1 MALFEVTSEVLRSKA
16 EELLNLNAQFENKK
30 IELENEESGLI
41 GMWEGETKRLFHTAF
56 MSDKEQ
62 MNVFI
67 NLIKQYVEAL
77 LNIAQ
82 RYEEAE
88 ARNAELASARNY

>member
-1 MALFEVTSEVLRSKA
+1 MSLFEVTSEVLRSKA
-16 EELLNLNAQFENKK
+16 EQLLTLNQQFENRK

-41 GMWEGETKRLFHTAF
+41 GMWEGDTKRLFHNAF

-62 MNVFI
+62 MGVFI

-88 ARNAELASARNY
+88 ARNSELASVRNY

>member
-1 MALFEVTSEVLRSKA
+1 MALFEVTSQVLRSKA
-16 EELLNLNAQFENKK
+16 EELLGLNMQFEAQKN
-30 IELENEESGLI
+30 ELENEEGALV
-41 GMWEGETKRLFHTAF
+41 GMWEGETKRIFHGAF

-67 NLIKQYVEAL
+67 DLIRQYVEAL
-77 LNIAQ
+77 YVIAQ

-88 ARNAELASARNY
+88 AQNAELASCRSY